1 LVETNKIAIAFA
13 YEDISKW
20 LANTPAGKL
29 CALCVVGI
37 CLVAAAYKH
46 IERLH

>member
-1 LVETNKIAIAFA
+1 LAETNKIAIAFA

-29 CALCVVGI
+29 CVVGI
-37 CLVAAAYKH
+37 V
-46 IERLH
+46 